1 MKIEWKKVIT
11 GVVLAFILLLVFA
24 FATVNPS
31 FGFFGFAIAIMYVGY
46 AVGGDLKNGVVHGAL
61 TGMVFI
67 IICMSILMFASGY
80 LEWVNLTAYYLL
92 TMVIG
97 GFIVSAGCGLVGSLF
112 YHNINKK
119 SEDMNIKWKTL
130 IIGVIIAFI
139 LAYTIPLIPFFTGLG
154 EIGAFMGFVIATVY
168 VGYAVGADFKN
179 GALNG
184 MLVGIIISLISEIQ
198 VLIYNGVFL
207 GLTNEMVS
215 YLLYVVIFYAIA
227 GAIAGFIGSL
237 IKRSRTPKGNTA
249 SD

>member
-1 MKIEWKKVIT
+1 MKIEWKKVII
-11 GVVLAFILLLVFA
+11 GVVLAFILLLIFA

-46 AVGGDLKNGVVHGAL
+46 AVGGDLKNGLLHGAL
-61 TGMVFI
+61 TGVVSI

-80 LEWVNLTAYYLL
+80 LEGVNFTTYSLL
-92 TMVIG
+92 TLVIG
-97 GFIVSAGCGLVGSLF
+97 GFIISAGCGLVGSLF
-112 YHNINKK
+112 YHYTNKE
-119 SEDMNIKWKTL
+119 SEDNVNIKWKIVAL
-130 IIGVIIAFI
+130 GAIIAFI

-184 MLVGIIISLISEIQ
+184 MLVGLIISVIIQ
-198 VLIYNGVFL
+198 VLIYNGAFL

-215 YLLYVVIFYAIA
+215 YLVYVIIFYAIA

-237 IKRSRTPKGNTA
+237 IKRSRTPKGNPT

>member
-1 MKIEWKKVIT
+1 MRIEWKKVIT
-11 GVVLAFILLLVFA
+11 GVILAFILLLVFA

-67 IICMSILMFASGY
+67 IICMTILMFANGY
-80 LEWVNLTAYYLL
+80 LEGVNLTAYYLL
-92 TMVIG
+92 AMVIG

-112 YHNINKK
+112 YHKINKK
-119 SEDMNIKWKTL
+119 SEDNMKIKWKIVTL
-130 IIGVIIAFI
+130 GVIIAFI

-184 MLVGIIISLISEIQ
+184 MLVGLIISIIIQ
-198 VLIYNGVFL
+198 VLIYNGAFL
-207 GLTNEMVS
+207 GLTNELVS
-215 YLLYVVIFYAIA
+215 YLVYVIIFYAIA

-237 IKRSRTPKGNTA
+237 IKRSRTPKGNPT